1 MKIIVALG
9 LALALSACASQMPPP
24 RPALSPPPPA
34 PLVPIDPAQ
43 ACLADLR
50 RLNVDFEVVRDPQG
64 AGDCAI
70 ENPVKVSAAAMS
82 WNQAGVIACPMAQA
96 MVRFENE
103 VVQQA
108 AWRNLG
114 QPVVKVFHFGTYSC
128 RNQRNR
134 SRLSMHAKGQ
144 AIDVSGF
151 QTADGQRISVAKDW
165 RVPGPKSVF
174 LRDVAQ
180 RACDVFNVVLTP
192 NSDRDHHDH
201 FHLDIG
207 PYRLCAR

>member
-1 MKIIVALG
+1 VV
-9 LALALSACASQMPPP
+9 
-24 RPALSPPPPA
+24 
-34 PLVPIDPAQ
+34 VPVEPGQ

-50 RLNVDFEVVRDPQG
+50 RLNVDFEEVRDMHA
-64 AGDCAI
+64 AGGCNV
-70 ENPVKVSAAAMS
+70 ENPVKVSAAAMT
-82 WNQAGVIACPMAQA
+82 WNQPGVISCPLAQA

-103 VVQQA
+103 IVQQA

-114 QPVVKVFHFGTYSC
+114 QPVVRVYHFGTYSC

-151 QTADGQRISVAKDW
+151 ETADGQRISVVKDW
-165 RVPGPKSVF
+165 RTPGPKSAF

-180 RACDVFNVVLTP
+180 RACEVFNVVLTP
-192 NSDRDHHDH
+192 NHDRDHNDH
-201 FHLDIG
+201 MHLDIG
-207 PYRLCAR
+207 PYRLCGN